1 MWGARRG
8 RRRKVSGKL
17 SIWSFSPLHNACPMA
32 TTDPGDGFIEGLPES
47 VASLMGHCRNKIIKK
62 EFSVNHQ
69 DLPLLQNAFRV
80 QPLPSIP
87 TSSSTLVQPSSWSPF
102 PMLAATQHMPE
113 DKSLQSLTL
122 LFLCLENLK

>member
-1 MWGARRG
+1 
-8 RRRKVSGKL
+8 
-17 SIWSFSPLHNACPMA
+17 MA

-87 TSSSTLVQPSSWSPF
+87 SEMALVYSRAEIEGRWEERYMFGWGQGV
-102 PMLAATQHMPE
+102 
-113 DKSLQSLTL
+113 
-122 LFLCLENLK
+122 C